1 MDVERIERALRAG
14 PVDEPIYVPG
24 SFRRAGSRWS
34 FTVGV
39 VVATGALVIG
49 VVIGVGVGI
58 LRPPAP
64 NIGAPDLEALAAEL
78 QGTWMSEVIT
88 RHDWITAQVALGND
102 IDDIDNLLI
111 HDPMESRIRYQLSFD
126 DSHLTVSAAT
136 DGGPVLEQSGGP
148 YRLLDTGA
156 IYYDDLGCFVTVRF
170 AISGD
175 RLNFQRISTVSCG
188 ADERVA
194 NSAFFNLVSYTRSG
208 GSS

>member
-1 MDVERIERALRAG
+1 MDVERIEHALRAG

-24 SFRRAGSRWS
+24 SFRRAGRRWS

-49 VVIGVGVGI
+49 LVIGVGVGI
-58 LRPPAP
+58 LRAPAP
-64 NIGAPDLEALAAEL
+64 NISARDLEALAAEL

-88 RHDWITAQVALGND
+88 RGDWITAQVALGND

-111 HDPMESRIRYQLSFD
+111 NNPMESQVRYQLAFVD
-126 DSHLTVSAAT
+126 GRLTVSAAA
-136 DGGPVLEQSGGP
+136 DGGLMIEQSGGP
-148 YRLLDTGA
+148 YRLLDSGA

-175 RLNFQRISTVSCG
+175 RLTFQRISTVSCG

-194 NSAFFNLVSYTRSG
+194 NSAFFNLVPYARRG
-208 GSS
+208 GN